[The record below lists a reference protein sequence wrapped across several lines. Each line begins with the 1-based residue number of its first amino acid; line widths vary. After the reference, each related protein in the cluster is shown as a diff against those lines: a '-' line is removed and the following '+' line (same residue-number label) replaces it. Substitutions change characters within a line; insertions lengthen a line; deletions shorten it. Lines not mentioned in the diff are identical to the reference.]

1 MVFGPNS
8 VDEPNLQY
16 KLQRKIK
23 VFNTTDPLPNRG
35 YNLVTCA
42 SKYGIVFIASP
53 DGHLTVYHLQQLIDK
68 ECEPQHTTVKLQEK
82 PTHIA
87 TSCDQE
93 LLAVTGGQLLCIF
106 KVTDF
111 QNPNVAPALTIRCDV
126 NQSTF
131 VSALQWNPCIP
142 DTIAIAFYDG
152 TLLVSQ
158 VSTSQVKKAAS
169 KARCLCWSPKGKQ
182 FVTGNSDGT
191 LTQYKPDLTPA
202 KTIPAPNLFE
212 NAPVETLAVYW
223 ISTFQ
228 FAAVYKNAT
237 DNSRPAVTI
246 INTPKAGQPSCQN
259 YEDICYSMGSNRPW
273 YYYLQG
279 LAQWNIIMSASSN
292 GMEIATLGSADGT
305 NWVQWCQIDEA
316 RPELPLTDKKQEN
329 YPVGVCIDTCATHQI
344 QWDETNLLPHM
355 PLLHVVSQ
363 TGLLSVFNVIS
374 LNKQAAQVC
383 SPPQQLVLPAA
394 AMTSVIP
401 GEAPQAAPAPAP
413 APAPA
418 AAAAPVAPAQ
428 PKPLLPQPTQMAPQ
442 PQSQQVP
449 VPSQPAPQF
458 SILNIPKPP
467 SYAQSQS
474 QLFSTTGAAPV
485 QTMPKPAPV
494 DVKPTPAPQPTA
506 QAAAP
511 QTQAA
516 APKPQP
522 AVAQEN
528 AALKAEQDKIN
539 EMKVNQ
545 ELKNML
551 VKEVN
556 DFQMELYKFMVKTK
570 ETQAR
575 LQRDIDSINAS
586 FNYTSQD
593 AEQLRKE
600 CSSDELRNAIVQLK
614 LELVRACAVVAE
626 ARTHAESKD
635 SYQWT
640 KADPLTTKRV
650 ASVKKLAYYVQNQ
663 LEQAQKSLDFKWNE
677 TAAKDP
683 QFNKPGQ
690 RMIRPILDDVY
701 QPLVKQQEIL
711 SRQQAVLR
719 TLRNTLNECDV
730 TPMFKSTSL
739 LRSTPF
745 RNKDPL
751 SKLTKN
757 ILNMSIDND
766 SKKKE
771 PLLSSQKLDALRD
784 MLSNHKTVKIKPVN
798 VEVRQHLA
806 TMRMNYEK
814 SMKEKTQPIK
824 TEIPSP
830 QPDIKPQVK
839 PVQQQLFMPK
849 VEPKIEP
856 KQEAFKP
863 APLNVPSFTPVG
875 GVKPTIPGLTNVAR
889 TLFTDEPKPEPPK
902 PQPQLAQPKP
912 AASAFAFSNTPASAE
927 TRSVLKDLLQ
937 NKQANKNESN
947 NLFMGQKICSPTS
960 FSLTTTAATSTP
972 APTPAFTS
980 KPIADINNMFS
991 KFQPPTLAQDNKQ
1004 TASVPKT
1011 QPLVAEPKLPP
1022 QTAEPKPFAQKP
1034 ESTSIF
1040 ASPKSSE
1047 TGEPETDSKPAVVKS
1062 STINKPLT
1070 NLFQLKTSTPAP
1082 SPIVPDVIKT
1092 TKDVKTDGKPAEKE
1106 KSKENVP
1113 QNVENKAAPKP
1124 ASENKETPKP
1134 LTAQTG
1140 NRTSIFGSA
1149 PQAVAASTPIS
1160 SQNEPQK
1167 SVESK
1172 TDSFKAP
1179 EKPVSSSNVS
1189 SIFGS
1194 ANVVAPTET
1203 KSQTSVTS
1211 TQQTS
1216 KSDTPTSGSGSTAS
1230 KPTLNISAA
1239 SSTPS
1244 AASVFGAA
1252 VASQPKPST
1261 PTSIFATGATPS
1273 PTPASVFGTSSQG
1286 SIFGSTSPTSTTTA
1300 PVFGSTAQ
1308 SVFGSANSTTKPSVF
1323 STPAST
1329 EAPSSPQSVFGSAA
1343 AQTTQAGS
1351 VFTSS
1356 FTPSPVFG
1364 STATTTAAPTSPSSV
1379 FGSSTTQSVF
1389 GSTLT
1394 TQASAT
1400 TTTQS
1405 VFGTTTATT
1414 QSSMFGTA
1422 ASNAA
1427 SAFTSTAT
1435 PSSGAQSIFGAAAS
1449 TTAQSVFG
1457 GQGTS
1462 VFGSAPPNKT
1472 VFGTTTTQASVFGA
1486 ATATTQSSV
1495 FGSPTPSTQAS
1506 VFGSA
1511 PTTQASVFGSP
1522 PTTQSS
1528 VFGSAP
1534 TTQASVFGSAPTTQA
1549 SVFGSAPT
1557 SQASVFG
1564 TTPTTQ
1570 ASVFGSTPTTQAS
1583 VFGAQPTTTAQGSLF
1598 GGGEANLFAAASI
1611 STTSAPSQTSGGSI
1625 FGGGASTGS
1634 VFGGGGNTNV
1644 FGGKAAFGQ
1653 SNSTAAAI
1661 FGGGG
1666 ATSFGEQK
1674 PATNF
1679 WSGGNSGGGFGS
1691 TGFGQQATT
1700 QASSIFGNTTGGS
1713 FSTPSPAG
1721 QAFGSPQTP
1730 AFGSP
1735 QQQAAP
1741 AFGGSPGFG
1750 AKPVFGQPSGFG
1762 SPPSGGGFG
1771 SSFGGFNK
1779 SPSGGFGAPAA
1790 FGGGAT
1796 FGGSPAFGST
1806 SPGKMFGAAQP
1817 TGFGQ
1822 PTQSNATFESLA
1834 TQNTLT
1840 FGNLAQQAQ
1849 APQPQAPSFNT
1860 SPSFTGWRG

>member
-1 MVFGPNS
+1 MEVVFGPNS

-35 YNLVTCA
+35 YNLVACA
-42 SKYGIVFIASP
+42 SKYGIVFVASP

-111 QNPNVAPALTIRCDV
+111 QNPNVAPALTIRCEV
-126 NQSTF
+126 NPSTF

-152 TLLVSQ
+152 TLLVAQ
-158 VSTSQVKKAAS
+158 ASTSQVVKAAS

-202 KTIPAPNLFE
+202 KTIPAPNLFA
-212 NAPVETLAVYW
+212 NAPVEALAVYW

-228 FAAVYKNAT
+228 FVAVYKNAT

-246 INTPKAGQPSCQN
+246 INTPKAGKPSCQN

-363 TGLLSVFNVIS
+363 TGLLSVFNIIS
-374 LNKQAAQVC
+374 LNKQATQVC

-394 AMTSVIP
+394 AMTSAIP
-401 GEAPQAAPAPAP
+401 GEAPQAAPTPAP
-413 APAPA
+413 APAP
-418 AAAAPVAPAQ
+418 APVAPAQ
-428 PKPLLPQPTQMAPQ
+428 PKPLLPQPPQMM
-442 PQSQQVP
+442 SQLQAQLST
-449 VPSQPAPQF
+449 PSQPAPQF

-474 QLFSTTGAAPV
+474 QLFSTTGTAPV
-485 QTMPKPAPV
+485 QTIPKPAPV
-494 DVKPTPAPQPTA
+494 DVKPTPAPQPTV

-511 QTQAA
+511 QSQPA

-522 AVAQEN
+522 ALAHEN
-528 AALKAEQDKIN
+528 AAIKAEQDKIN

-575 LQRDIDSINAS
+575 LQRDIDSINAN
-586 FNYTSQD
+586 FTYTSQD

-677 TAAKDP
+677 TVAKDP
-683 QFNKPGQ
+683 QFSKPGQ

-730 TPMFKSTSL
+730 TPMFKTSSL

-757 ILNMSIDND
+757 ILNMSIDATD

-814 SMKEKTQPIK
+814 SMKEKAQPIK
-824 TEIPSP
+824 TEVPSP
-830 QPDIKPQVK
+830 QPDVKPLVK
-839 PVQQQLFMPK
+839 PVQQQLFAMPK
-849 VEPKIEP
+849 VEPKLEL
-856 KQEAFKP
+856 KQEPFKP

-875 GVKPTIPGLTNVAR
+875 GVKPSIPGLTNVAR

-912 AASAFAFSNTPASAE
+912 AAPAFAFSNRPASAE

-937 NKQANKNESN
+937 SKQTTKNDSN
-947 NLFMGQKICSPTS
+947 NLFMGQKICSPSS
-960 FSLTTTAATSTP
+960 FSSTTTAPTSAP

-1004 TASVPKT
+1004 TLASEPKPQSLVPEPKP
-1011 QPLVAEPKLPP
+1011 QPLVAQPKLPSL
-1022 QTAEPKPFAQKP
+1022 TAEPKPFAPKP

-1092 TKDVKTDGKPAEKE
+1092 TTEVKADAKPAEKE

-1113 QNVENKAAPKP
+1113 QNVENKIAPKP
-1124 ASENKETPKP
+1124 VSENKEAPKP
-1134 LTAQTG
+1134 LTAQTA

-1149 PQAVAASTPIS
+1149 PQAVAASTPIT
-1160 SQNEPQK
+1160 SQSEPQK

-1172 TDSFKAP
+1172 GDSFKVP
-1179 EKPVSSSNVS
+1179 EKIVSSSSNVS

-1194 ANVVAPTET
+1194 TNVTAPTET
-1203 KSQTSVTS
+1203 KSQTSVTPE
-1211 TQQTS
+1211 QPTS
-1216 KSDTPTSGSGSTAS
+1216 KSDTPTTESASIAS
-1230 KPTLNISAA
+1230 KPTLNIAAA

-1252 VASQPKPST
+1252 VASQSKPST
-1261 PTSIFATGATPS
+1261 PTSIFAT
-1273 PTPASVFGTSSQG
+1273 GTSSQG
-1286 SIFGSTSPTSTTTA
+1286 SIFGSTSPTSTITA

-1323 STPAST
+1323 STPAPAST
-1329 EAPSSPQSVFGSAA
+1329 EAPSSPQSVFSSAA
-1343 AQTTQAGS
+1343 ASTTQAGS
-1351 VFTSS
+1351 VFGSS

-1364 STATTTAAPTSPSSV
+1364 STATTSAAPGSPSSV

-1394 TQASAT
+1394 TQASAFGAST

-1405 VFGTTTATT
+1405 VFGTATTTT
-1414 QSSMFGTA
+1414 QSSMFGNA
-1422 ASNAA
+1422 ASSAT

-1462 VFGSAPPNKT
+1462 IFGSAPPNKT
-1472 VFGTTTTQASVFGA
+1472 VFGTATTQASVFGA

-1495 FGSPTPSTQAS
+1495 FGSPTP
-1506 VFGSA
+1506 
-1511 PTTQASVFGSP
+1511 TTQASVFG
-1522 PTTQSS
+1522 T
-1528 VFGSAP
+1528 AP

-1549 SVFGSAPT
+1549 AVFGSAPT
-1557 SQASVFG
+1557 SQTSVFG
-1564 TTPTTQ
+1564 TAPTTQ

-1583 VFGAQPTTTAQGSLF
+1583 VFGTPPTTTAQSSLF

-1679 WSGGNSGGGFGS
+1679 WSGGSNSGGGFGS

-1741 AFGGSPGFG
+1741 AFGGSPSFG
-1750 AKPVFGQPSGFG
+1750 AKPVFGQASGFG

-1849 APQPQAPSFNT
+1849 APQPQAPTFNT